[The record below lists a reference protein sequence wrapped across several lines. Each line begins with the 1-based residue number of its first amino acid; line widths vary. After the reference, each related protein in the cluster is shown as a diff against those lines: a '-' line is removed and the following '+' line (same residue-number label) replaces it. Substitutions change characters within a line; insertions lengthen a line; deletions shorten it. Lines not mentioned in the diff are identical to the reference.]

1 MGVVVITD
9 SGCDLPR
16 EQARQDGIEIVP
28 VYILFGDER
37 LRDGVD
43 IDRATFY
50 RRMKSGEAAKTEPPS
65 ADDFKAAFAR
75 ATSAGDDVVC
85 ITLSSQFSQSYAGAK
100 AASAEFPRRVFL
112 VDSRSACGM
121 QVLLSRYAVELA
133 RKGLGA
139 AEIARTIDPHNAKAF
154 SYFAVPDL
162 NQFARSGRL
171 PKALVALGTM
181 LNVSLVLKINEAGA
195 IGPAGQSRSFEK
207 TCEIMVDAVVR
218 GIERSPAARIA
229 LSHAQAPDTAKKLL
243 GALEE
248 KLGHPA
254 AYETVNEA
262 ACTIAAH
269 LGSGA
274 VGLFAIVP

>member
-16 EQARQDGIEIVP
+16 EDARKDGIEIVP
-28 VYILFGDER
+28 VYLLFGNER

-50 RRMKSGEAAKTEPPS
+50 RRMKAGETATTEPPS
-65 ADDFKAAFAR
+65 TEDFKTAFAR
-75 ATSAGDDVVC
+75 ATSTGDDVVC
-85 ITLSSQFSQSYAGAK
+85 ITLSSQFSQSFAAAK
-100 AASAEFPRRVFL
+100 AAAAEFARRVSV

-133 RKGLGA
+133 TKGLGA
-139 AEIARTIDPHNAKAF
+139 AEIAKTIEPQNTKAF
-154 SYFAVPDL
+154 SYFAVPDM
-162 NQFARSGRL
+162 NQFAKSGRL

-181 LNVSLVLKINEAGA
+181 LNVSLILKINEAGA

-207 TCEIMVDAVVR
+207 TCEIMVDAVLR

-229 LSHAQAPDTAKKLL
+229 CSHAQAPDTAKRLL
-243 GALEE
+243 GVLEE
-248 KLGHPA
+248 KLGHPP